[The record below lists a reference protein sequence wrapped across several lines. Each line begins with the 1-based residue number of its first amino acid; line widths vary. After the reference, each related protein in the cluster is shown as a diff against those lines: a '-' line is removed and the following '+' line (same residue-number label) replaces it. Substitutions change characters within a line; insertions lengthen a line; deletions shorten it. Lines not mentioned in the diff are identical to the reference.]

1 MFPLTAGINTPALFQ
16 ECLQVLRGIVIDAVK
31 SRLSTTTNTT
41 TSPVSVTASHHYKS
55 NASSEESSRGEKDK
69 RNSAGGSGEGKI
81 NHTQAEAIAE
91 GSRSHKNRHKKI
103 RSHGNHSEFQLQVNQ
118 QGSPHF
124 EPHAKPRRSHG
135 KDCQLEHQLRDND
148 QGSPH
153 SHSQTRPLPR
163 SCEKHR
169 PLVQH
174 QSHDNDQGSPPRLRR
189 EFLRTPPTA
198 TESSPVDNTLSSSGG
213 SALSPSANPFTR
225 SHSPRL
231 TPSTSLNKS
240 GTPSPSSRQ
249 SSGIGSLQEYD
260 PRHQQNTPPSSSID
274 KQQPAA
280 WAKRVPQ
287 PYSDE
292 PKESHYLSKPVAVSP
307 EARMMTR
314 LQEGAQK
321 LQRSREKK
329 EQLSADVQLLSLR
342 VQEEDLR
349 YNLE

>member
-31 SRLSTTTNTT
+31 SRMSTTANTT
-41 TSPVSVTASHHYKS
+41 TSPVSITASHHKS
-55 NASSEESSRGEKDK
+55 NASSEEISRSEKDK

-81 NHTQAEAIAE
+81 NHTQEEAIAE
-91 GSRSHKNRHKKI
+91 GSRSHRMSRKK
-103 RSHGNHSEFQLQVNQ
+103 RKSRQSEFQLQ
-118 QGSPHF
+118 QGSPHS

-135 KDCQLEHQLRDND
+135 KDRQMEHQLRDND

-153 SHSQTRPLPR
+153 SHSQTRQR

-189 EFLRTPPTA
+189 EFLRTPPA
-198 TESSPVDNTLSSSGG
+198 TKSSPVDNTLSLSEG
-213 SALSPSANPFTR
+213 SALSPSFNPFTH

-249 SSGIGSLQEYD
+249 SSGIGSLQECD
-260 PRHQQNTPPSSSID
+260 LHHQQNTHPSSSID

-287 PYSDE
+287 LYSVTPDE
-292 PKESHYLSKPVAVSP
+292 PKESSIYLSKPVAVSP
-307 EARMMTR
+307 EARMMTQ

-321 LQRSREKK
+321 LQRSREMKD
-329 EQLSADVQLLSLR
+329 QLSSDVQLLSLR

-349 YNLE
+349 YNLQ